1 MTLKSGAQVRAKVP
15 KLNNCPY
22 LYIPKNFT
30 LGFKVQHHKGASN
43 DPDYDTCVRCQN
55 LFDIHALVILLW
67 WQSIGLIILSILIKL
82 LILNSSTCIVK
93 IAAQVQMFIF
103 SGLTDFD
110 VVLVSLLYF
119 ILNTF
124 ICISILSFRQLIW
137 LITLCKANM
146 GIIGPSRLLFRL
158 KVKGSKLYTP
168 QSKIRRSR
176 SVL

>member
-30 LGFKVQHHKGASN
+30 LGFKVQHHKGLLM
-43 DPDYDTCVRCQN
+43 TQIMIHVRCQN

-124 ICISILSFRQLIW
+124 ICISILSFRQQIW